1 MGGPLSKYGQYMDI
15 IGLVRARG
23 VARARR
29 AADRQCQWAAARRI
43 DLDRLKKGL
52 QGWNLVSQ
60 GSVQWNPCIPRLTQS
75 PGLDYF

>member
-23 VARARR
+23 VARARGG
-29 AADRQCQWAAARRI
+29 RQTGSGWAAARRI

-60 GSVQWNPCIPRLTQS
+60 GSVQ
-75 PGLDYF
+75 